1 MLAVLLSTAIAVFS
15 EVPIEEP
22 VLGGNP
28 TGIAPLYFGPNA
40 FPIPEM
46 IDGRTH
52 SMLRAELAA
61 DGYLGREKDWTADI
75 FARIRIPLFTDRVNL
90 SVWMPVYEFY
100 GISPA
105 RQQTTRIQEQ
115 DSLYLNGSGAGDV
128 YVSTEIQVWKA
139 TTWVP
144 DFTVRA
150 AVKTASGGQFG
161 RARHY
166 DCPGYFFDL
175 SCGKSMY
182 LGNRYK
188 AIGRRKRRFPY
199 DDSRDA
205 AVELRI
211 AGDIG
216 FLCWQTDNGRQNDA
230 LYYGLQLLVKYE
242 WVSMRCTWMGYMGWE
257 DHGDKPMSI
266 HAVLSGYVKE
276 FEPYISYQYGIKD
289 YPFQQVRI
297 GLVYNFD
304 MLGTVKHKR
313 PGEL

>member
-1 MLAVLLSTAIAVFS
+1 MLAVLWSTAIAVFS
-15 EVPIEEP
+15 EVPIVEP

-40 FPIPEM
+40 FPIPDM
-46 IDGRTH
+46 LDGRTQAF
-52 SMLRAELAA
+52 LRAELAA

-75 FARIRIPLFTDRVNL
+75 FARIQIPLFTSRVNL

-105 RQQTTRIQEQ
+105 RQQTCRLKEQ
-115 DSLYLNGSGAGDV
+115 DSLYLRGSGAGDV
-128 YVSTEIQVWKA
+128 YISTDIQVYRA

-144 DFTVRA
+144 DIAVRA

-175 SCGKSMY
+175 SVGKSMY
-182 LGNRYK
+182 LGNRYH
-188 AIGRRKRRFPY
+188 AIGKRKRRFPY
-199 DDSRDA
+199 DDERDA
-205 AVELRI
+205 AVELRM
-211 AGDIG
+211 AGTIG

-230 LYYGLQLLVKYE
+230 VYYGVQLLVKHE
-242 WVSMRCTWMGYMGWE
+242 WVSLRCTWSGYAGWE
-257 DHGDKPMSI
+257 KHGDRPMSVK
-266 HAVLSGYVKE
+266 AVLSGYVKD
-276 FEPYISYQYGIKD
+276 FEPYVSYQYGIKD
-289 YPFQQVRI
+289 YPFQQVRV

-313 PGEL
+313 PGEI